1 MFDNGRQTYMTFS
14 AANAMPAAFVIE
26 SDGTEAIADFHVEG
40 DTMVIHQV
48 ASRILLRRG
57 NLVSGITNKSPAA
70 AVQQSPTGT
79 ASDKVN
85 RSVNSEESR

>member
-1 MFDNGRQTYMTFS
+1 MGR
-14 AANAMPAAFVIE
+14 AADAAAAQRALEERAMEPGEAARQQ
-26 SDGTEAIADFHVEG
+26 AD
-40 DTMVIHQV
+40 Q
-48 ASRILLRRG
+48 
-57 NLVSGITNKSPAA
+57 AA

>member
-1 MFDNGRQTYMTFS
+1 MRKVNQCFQAGCVCPLHIIQNEQQGAQLAEREDHDPFIGLLT
-14 AANAMPAAFVIE
+14 
-26 SDGTEAIADFHVEG
+26 
-40 DTMVIHQV
+40 
-48 ASRILLRRG
+48 RILLRRG